1 MASIQNLVHHMTP
14 QDKQFYRDLGKR
26 IAQFR
31 KTQGLTQ
38 VQLAG
43 ILGIAQQTMAHYEG
57 GTLRV
62 AVSLLPPLEKAL
74 DVTIAELINEH
85 EATKSKRGPAS
96 KLEQQVTQIR
106 ELSRAKQ
113 KFVSEMLDTVLH
125 QANA

>member
-85 EATKSKRGPAS
+85 EATKSKRGPVS